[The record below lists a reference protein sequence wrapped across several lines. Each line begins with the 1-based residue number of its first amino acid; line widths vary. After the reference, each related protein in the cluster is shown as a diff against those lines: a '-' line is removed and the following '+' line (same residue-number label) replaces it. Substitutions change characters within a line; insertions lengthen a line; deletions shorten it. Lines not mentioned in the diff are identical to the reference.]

1 MNRLVSILIAI
12 FLPPV
17 AVALKRGFGKDL
29 LINILLCLLL
39 YFPGM
44 IHALW
49 ITSK

>member
-1 MNRLVSILIAI
+1 MNKLGLILLAV

-17 AVALKRGFGKDL
+17 AVALKSGLGTDL

-39 YFPGM
+39 FFPGM

-49 ITSK
+49 IVSK